1 MKNKLIITLMAL
13 LFTVSVS
20 FAQTEPPLDGV
31 YQKSNVK
38 TASVTSYA
46 PLREADVMWAKRV
59 WRVIDLREKQNLPM
73 TYPRAK
79 LIDVIMD
86 AVLAGELTA
95 YNPNPSGP
103 KDFGDEF
110 KVPMTPE
117 EVAAIGAGSD
127 TLDVEQLDGTF
138 TKEISTRTLNRDDI
152 VAYRLKEEWFFDKQ
166 RSIYEPRIIGVAPVY
181 IMRNSSGEEVG
192 KAALFWIYFND
203 ARKILAQAEVFNRQ
217 NDAGRLSYDDF
228 FVQRLFSSYITKWS
242 NEKDY
247 RIEDYATGMDALI
260 EANRIKLELFNKEH
274 DLWEY

>member
-31 YQKSNVK
+31 YQKSNVR

-79 LIDVIMD
+79 LIDVVMD

-117 EVAAIGAGSD
+117 EV
-127 TLDVEQLDGTF
+127 
-138 TKEISTRTLNRDDI
+138 RTM
-152 VAYRLKEEWFFDKQ
+152 LKERDERKREKLQ
-166 RSIYEPRIIGVAPVY
+166 
-181 IMRNSSGEEVG
+181 
-192 KAALFWIYFND
+192 AARD
-203 ARKILAQAEVFNRQ
+203 KILNQ
-217 NDAGRLSYDDF
+217 
-228 FVQRLFSSYITKWS
+228 
-242 NEKDY
+242 
-247 RIEDYATGMDALI
+247 IESG
-260 EANRIKLELFNKEH
+260 
-274 DLWEY
+274 